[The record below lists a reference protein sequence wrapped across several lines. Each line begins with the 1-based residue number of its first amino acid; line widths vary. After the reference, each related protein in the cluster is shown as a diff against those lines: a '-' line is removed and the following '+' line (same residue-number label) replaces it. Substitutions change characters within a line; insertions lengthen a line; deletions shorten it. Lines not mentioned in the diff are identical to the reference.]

1 MSPVEDPH
9 SRVWFL
15 RPERMVGVL
24 SWVGRKDTLVTMRP
38 LNYFSRKDDI
48 LTPLQVGKIV

>member
-1 MSPVEDPH
+1 MSSVEDPRN
-9 SRVWFL
+9 RVWLL

-38 LNYFSRKDDI
+38 QNYFSRKGDV